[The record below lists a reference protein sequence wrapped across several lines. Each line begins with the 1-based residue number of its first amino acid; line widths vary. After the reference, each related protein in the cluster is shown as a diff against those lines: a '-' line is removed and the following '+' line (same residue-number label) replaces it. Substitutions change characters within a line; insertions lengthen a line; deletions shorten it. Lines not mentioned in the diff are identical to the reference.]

1 MKKTGIK
8 YILESMHDAKLI
20 SDAGSKEITSV
31 AIDSRQVKSG
41 TLFFAVIGERND
53 GHDFLPAVKESGCL
67 AAVVSNPDWAKKISE
82 TGDMTVILVN
92 NTRDALMQLAKQ
104 LPLQV
109 VLARRA
115 RKIFW
120 EQFLRQSTR
129 PGRRQAILTAIM
141 ECR

>member
-8 YILESMHDAKLI
+8 YILESMHGAKLI
-20 SDAGSKEITSV
+20 SDTGSKEITSV

-92 NTRDALMQLAKQ
+92 NTRDALMQLAKPVSYTHLT
-104 LPLQV
+104 LPTSYSV
-109 VLARRA
+109 
-115 RKIFW
+115 
-120 EQFLRQSTR
+120 
-129 PGRRQAILTAIM
+129 
-141 ECR
+141 